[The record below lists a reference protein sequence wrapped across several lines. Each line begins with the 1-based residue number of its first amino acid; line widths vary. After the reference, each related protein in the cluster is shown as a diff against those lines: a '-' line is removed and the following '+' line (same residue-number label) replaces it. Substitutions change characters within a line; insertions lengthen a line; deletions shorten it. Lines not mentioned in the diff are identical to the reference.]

1 MKKNAIKMLL
11 IVFAIS
17 LIIILT
23 FLKLTSKSY
32 DLKINNKDL
41 SWNIQQQGIKGSVDF
56 TYDDNNNLY
65 IAFTNKIIRISDK
78 GEAKEVI
85 ENEGFDIT
93 SLEYY
98 IGKLYFVTK
107 DIVYNYNLET
117 GVCEKL
123 IGGLPSIGDYNNK
136 IIRISDNNIYISIGA
151 VTNSG
156 VVGPDNLWTENYP
169 DGKDISPFTIILRG
183 TNFGLSQGGAFVPFN
198 SKTVSGQKIMAKDI
212 GTSTISTYDLKNKKI
227 ETYAYG
233 IRNITGMDFNSNNK
247 LIAAVGGMED
257 RGLRPIKGD
266 TDYIYTIEKG
276 YWYGFPDY
284 SGGDP
289 IDSPRFKDENNLNPS
304 KLIQNHPNLNPPS
317 PLYVNKNLSSVSA
330 LAVDKEGFLGKM
342 NNIYFIDKKDKA
354 LYSLN
359 INGMIDKEVSFMNK
373 ININSIK
380 FINKKLYALD
390 STCGN
395 LLCFYRND
403 TYINLYDKK
412 IIYGMIGV
420 MLVTIGVLSKVLLD
434 STKKNIS

>member
-1 MKKNAIKMLL
+1 MKKNAIKILL
-11 IVFAIS
+11 IVFAIL

-23 FLKLTSKSY
+23 FLKLTSKGY
-32 DLKINNKDL
+32 DLQINNKDL

-65 IAFTNKIIRISDK
+65 IAFTNKIIRISEK
-78 GEAKEVI
+78 GETKEI
-85 ENEGFDIT
+85 IKNEDFNIT

-107 DIVYNYNLET
+107 DIVCNYNLET
-117 GVCEKL
+117 GVFEKT
-123 IGGLPSIGDYNNK
+123 IDNLPNIGDYNNK
-136 IIRISDNNIYISIGA
+136 IIRLNDDKIYISIGA

-156 VVGPDNLWTENYP
+156 VVGQDNLWIENYP
-169 DGKDISPFTIILRG
+169 DGKDISPFTIILNG
-183 TNFGLSQGGAFVPFN
+183 INFGSSQSGAFVPFN
-198 SKTVSGQKIMAKDI
+198 GKTVSGQKIMAKDI
-212 GTSTISTYDLKNKKI
+212 GTSTISTYDLKSKKI

-257 RGLRPIKGD
+257 RGLRPVKGD
-266 TDYIYTIEKG
+266 TDYLYSIEKG
-276 YWYGFPDY
+276 YWYGFPDF

-289 IDSPRFKDENNLNPS
+289 IDSPRFKDENNISLS
-304 KLIQNHPNLNPPS
+304 MLIQNHPNLNPPS
-317 PLYVNKNLSSVSA
+317 PLYVNKNLASISA
-330 LAVDKEGFLGKM
+330 LAVDKEGFWGKM

-395 LLCFYRND
+395 LLCFYKKD
-403 TYINLYDKK
+403 IYINLYDKK
-412 IIYGMIGV
+412 IIYGMIGII
-420 MLVTIGVLSKVLLD
+420 LVTIGVLSKVLLD
-434 STKKNIS
+434 GTKKKIS